1 MNILHCI
8 FLLTIIVL
16 IVSGFCLLFFTKS
29 NYTGFGNGMTNYK
42 CTPKGCIQSEG
53 GEFYDEN
60 SEENTYYLPG
70 SIKLIGNKEKKRLL
84 LAYFSQFN
92 LDEESEEEMRNEWF
106 VECMEKVIKMKGINT
121 INQEIVPKP
130 REHK

>member
-60 SEENTYYLPG
+60 KCKKACKSWVKYNKKCQLVKG
-70 SIKLIGNKEKKRLL
+70 SRWNGYSLKSTCEK
-84 LAYFSQFN
+84 N
-92 LDEESEEEMRNEWF
+92 
-106 VECMEKVIKMKGINT
+106 
-121 INQEIVPKP
+121 
-130 REHK
+130 